1 VNYLPSDECG
11 DDESVIWHPTC
22 ASRETDAQRR
32 GRTDYYSG
40 QSERVAG
47 IEPAF
52 RVWKT
57 RLLPLQ
63 HTRLRETGTRRSFY
77 SSRVL
82 KEADVLRAFPAI
94 GDIRD
99 KELRKLSIE
108 VWRYVSER
116 NPAWTDIARL
126 PLHPAMPMATHGNL
140 VKHVDAM
147 VRISEALVPIYRE
160 LWKQDLDLDTYRA
173 ASYIHDAAKVI
184 EFSEKDGGVVG
195 IPGYNHAVEAGRIVR
210 ELGGPEPL
218 AHIVEAHSFAGALV
232 VPRTRD
238 AQLFLLIDPMC
249 LNVFPEQGTGVVERH
264 LKSNNWEDP
273 RTLERYR
280 SPS

>member
-1 VNYLPSDECG
+1 MSAAMTKASFGIRRVR
-11 DDESVIWHPTC
+11 HAKPTHKG
-22 ASRETDAQRR
+22 AGEPTTTPVS
-32 GRTDYYSG
+32 

-160 LWKQDLDLDTYRA
+160 LWEQDLDLDTYRA